1 MDHIHPFC
9 LDLCVEKSQTRRA
22 LIILKKFVKRNLLS
36 SKMTIRVCSRK
47 YRASTILQNHSIIS
61 VESYKGW
68 GVEREEKK
76 GTGYI
81 H

>member
-1 MDHIHPFC
+1 
-9 LDLCVEKSQTRRA
+9 
-22 LIILKKFVKRNLLS
+22 
-36 SKMTIRVCSRK
+36 MTIRVCSRK
-47 YRASTILQNHSIIS
+47 YRASTIVQNHSIIS
-61 VESYKGW
+61 VESFKGW

>member
-9 LDLCVEKSQTRRA
+9 LDLCVEKSQTKGA
-22 LIILKKFVKRNLLS
+22 LIILKKCVKRNLLS

-47 YRASTILQNHSIIS
+47 YRVSTILQNHSIIS
-61 VESYKGW
+61 VESFKGW